1 MQSHQ
6 VRKGKIVNNKF
17 VIDVK
22 FSHPIL
28 DLNLVSYTIHILIFV
43 QFVLL
48 MDYKAVHK
56 IEMINSIQN
65 LRKEKDVLIISGIQ

>member
-56 IEMINSIQN
+56 IEMINLIQN